1 MKKIILI
8 ISFILSSIIVSAQDI
23 MVDTVFVV
31 AARYSLSTKYDKS
44 KPYYDTKKIKD
55 FWFMAYHKE
64 YIFGDSLIFDS
75 NWDGSW
81 LYSINDDIRVFRKL
95 ALSLELKDINDTAKT
110 VNVLINNRRTYG
122 ECLHQNKMVIG
133 DKSGTIVPYTVLQ
146 RDSFDIL
153 LGNNAWS
160 NEVIVAVVC
169 QDYWSEKD
177 HCYKKCD
184 LTNYKKYSPHYYEVC
199 MVFFKD
205 GSAFHNYANTRY
217 AAIQREY
224 HKTHPNILARI
235 GEMQQDG
242 ASRKEQKTDYK
253 RWMKEARKNNSNK

>member
-23 MVDTVFVV
+23 MVDIVFVV

-55 FWFMAYHKE
+55 FWLMPYHKE
-64 YIFGDSLIFDS
+64 YMGDSLIFDS

-81 LYSINDDIRVFRKL
+81 LVSIEKTSM
-95 ALSLELKDINDTAKT
+95 SLEFKNLNDTAKT
-110 VNVLINNRRTYG
+110 VNLTIGNRNTGKY
-122 ECLHQNKMVIG
+122 CFNQYKN
-133 DKSGTIVPYTVLQ
+133 KSGIVIPYTVLQ

-205 GSAFHNYANTRY
+205 GSAFNNYANTRY

-235 GEMQQDG
+235 GEIQQAG
-242 ASRKEQKTDYK
+242 ASRKEQKKEFK
-253 RWMKEARKNNSNK
+253 RYVKEARNNNSN

>member
-1 MKKIILI
+1 MKIIILI
-8 ISFILSSIIVSAQDI
+8 FSFILSSIIVSAQDI

-31 AARYSLSTKYDKS
+31 AAKYSLSTKYDKS
-44 KPYYDTKKIKD
+44 KPYYDTKQIKD
-55 FWFMAYHKE
+55 FWLMPYYKE
-64 YIFGDSLIFDS
+64 YMGDSLIFDS

-81 LYSINDDIRVFRKL
+81 LISIEKTSM
-95 ALSLELKDINDTAKT
+95 SLEFKNNNDTAKT
-110 VNVLINNRRTYG
+110 VIIKLGNRNTFFQKCCY
-122 ECLHQNKMVIG
+122 QNKNKNGM
-133 DKSGTIVPYTVLQ
+133 IVPYSVFQ
-146 RDSFDIL
+146 RDKFDIL

-160 NEVIVAVVC
+160 NEVVVAVVC
-169 QDYWSEKD
+169 QDYWSDKD

-217 AAIQREY
+217 TAIQREY

-235 GEMQQDG
+235 GEMQQAG
-242 ASRKEQKTDYK
+242 ASRKEQKKEFK
-253 RWMKEARKNNSNK
+253 RNIKEDRKKNSK

>member
-8 ISFILSSIIVSAQDI
+8 ISFILSSIIVSAQD
-23 MVDTVFVV
+23 VKFDTVFVV
-31 AARYSLSTKYDKS
+31 AARYSLSTKHDKS

-55 FWFMAYHKE
+55 FWFMSYHKE

-75 NWDGSW
+75 NWHESW
-81 LYSINDDIRVFRKL
+81 LYSIENS
-95 ALSLELKDINDTAKT
+95 LSLEFKNSNDTAIIARIKIS
-110 VNVLINNRRTYG
+110 NHRAMG
-122 ECLHQNKMVIG
+122 FCFHQNKMVIG
-133 DKSGTIVPYTVLQ
+133 NKSGMIVPYTVLH
-146 RDSFDIL
+146 RDKFDIL

-184 LTNYKKYSPHYYEVC
+184 LTNYKKHSPHYYEVC
-199 MVFFKD
+199 LVFFKD
-205 GSAFHNYANTRY
+205 GSAFHNYAKTRY
-217 AAIQREY
+217 GAIQREY

-235 GEMQQDG
+235 GEMQQAG
-242 ASRKEQKTDYK
+242 ASRKEQKTEYK
-253 RWMKEARKNNSNK
+253 RWMKEAKNNKSN